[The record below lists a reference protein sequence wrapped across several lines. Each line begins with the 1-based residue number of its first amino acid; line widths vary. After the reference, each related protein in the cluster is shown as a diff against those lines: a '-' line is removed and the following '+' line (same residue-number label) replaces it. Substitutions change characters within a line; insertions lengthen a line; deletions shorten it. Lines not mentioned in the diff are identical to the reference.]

1 MGESPALLEVAD
13 LVTSFALKGGG
24 RIQAVNGVS
33 LELRRG
39 ETLAVVGESG
49 CGKSTLARSVLRLVE
64 PNAGRVRFAG
74 QDVLALGRDGLR
86 RLRRDM
92 QLVFQDPMASLD
104 PRFTVGRSL
113 REPFVVH
120 RVGSAADRGSRVGE
134 LLRTVGLE
142 TGAASRYPHEFSG
155 GQRQRIGIARAIAL
169 EPSLVVLDEPVSA
182 LDVSI
187 QSQILN
193 LLQDLKARLNLS
205 YLFISHDLGV
215 VYAIADRVA
224 VMYLGRIVEQ
234 APVDQLFTAPA
245 HPYTQAL
252 LAAVP
257 QPDPSRR
264 RRRAVA
270 HGEPPSPEHP
280 PSGCAFHPRCPHAMA
295 KCQTD
300 APEASRL
307 PGSGHMVRCHLSPWP
322 LAVATRPGGVQSH

>member
-1 MGESPALLEVAD
+1 VIGDGTGLLEVED
-13 LVTSFALKGGG
+13 LVTSFPLKGGG

-64 PNAGRVRFAG
+64 PSAGRVWFAG
-74 QDVLALGRDGLR
+74 QDVLALNRDGLR

-113 REPFVVH
+113 LEPFVVP
-120 RVGSAADRGSRVGE
+120 RVGTVAERRARVGE
-134 LLRTVGLE
+134 LLRTVGLDA
-142 TGAASRYPHEFSG
+142 GAASRYPHEFSG

-193 LLQDLKARLNLS
+193 LLQDLKERLHLS

-215 VYAIADRVA
+215 VHAIADRVA
-224 VMYLGRIVEQ
+224 VMYLGRVVEQ
-234 APVDQLFTAPA
+234 APVDRLFSSPA

-252 LAAVP
+252 LASVP
-257 QPDPSRR
+257 QPDPSL
-264 RRRAVA
+264 RRARVVA

-280 PSGCAFHPRCPHAMA
+280 PTGCAFHPRCVHVMSVCRTTMPGSSH
-295 KCQTD
+295 
-300 APEASRL
+300 L
-307 PGSGHMVRCHLSPWP
+307 PGVGHMVRCHLSRWP
-322 LAVATRPGGVQSH
+322 DVTDVSA

>member
-1 MGESPALLEVAD
+1 MGDGNALLEVED

-33 LELRRG
+33 LELQRG

-64 PNAGRVRFAG
+64 PSAGHVRFAG
-74 QDVLALGRDGLR
+74 QDVLALSRDGLR
-86 RLRRDM
+86 RLRREM

-104 PRFTVGRSL
+104 PRFKVGRSL
-113 REPFVVH
+113 LEPFVVH
-120 RVGSAADRGSRVGE
+120 RVGSAADRGRRVGE
-134 LLRTVGLE
+134 LLRMVGLE
-142 TGAASRYPHEFSG
+142 AAAASRYPHEFSG

-215 VYAIADRVA
+215 VHAIADRVA

-234 APVDQLFTAPA
+234 APVDRLFSAPA

-257 QPDPSRR
+257 PPDPSRR
-264 RRRAVA
+264 RRRVVA
-270 HGEPPSPEHP
+270 HGEPPSPEFP
-280 PSGCAFHPRCPHAMA
+280 PSGCPFHPRCTHAMA
-295 KCQTD
+295 ICR
-300 APEASRL
+300 AAMPEASHL
-307 PGSGHMVRCHLSPWP
+307 PRAGHLVRCHLSP
-322 LAVATRPGGVQSH
+322 LNSL